1 MREDLSIE
9 KGKSDNEKKLIS
21 TENCWQKGEWTLK
34 ITSGWENAIP
44 SFYLLPFILRQKEIS
59 KIVGAFVL
67 LGKDIQK
74 ILGTMPYYTQ
84 ILGR

>member
-1 MREDLSIE
+1 M
-9 KGKSDNEKKLIS
+9 
-21 TENCWQKGEWTLK
+21 
-34 ITSGWENAIP
+34 SGWENAIS
-44 SFYLLPFILRQKEIS
+44 SFYLLPFILKQKEIS

-84 ILGR
+84 ILGRYNLSQGMIISKLLLKTVTN